1 MSSLPI
7 RLDGA
12 RRILLVKPS
21 ALGDVVHALPVAA
34 TLRRRYPNIP
44 LDWLVEE
51 EAADIVRGH
60 PAVTRVVVSARK
72 RWLRQLQH

>member
-1 MSSLPI
+1 MGSPLL

-12 RRILLVKPS
+12 GRILLVKPS

-34 TLRRRYPNIP
+34 TLHRRYPNAR

-60 PAVTRVVVSARK
+60 PALGGIVV
-72 RWLRQLQH
+72 